1 MKLEDLYSKDYEE
14 SLEKFY
20 MRAWKFICDGKSLML
35 QPIWLKIPKK
45 QQFYSKTD
53 KMLNFLGPTWL
64 MYLISEKKDDKDR
77 VMVYAPYSF
86 YQGKIFLVPEE
97 LVIRLGY
104 N

>member
-14 SLEKFY
+14 NLEKFY
-20 MRAWKFICDGKSLML
+20 MRSWKLICDGKAVML
-35 QPIWLKIPKK
+35 QPIWLKIPKM

-53 KMLNFLGPTWL
+53 KMPKFLGPTWS
-64 MYLISEKKDDKDR
+64 MYLISEKKDDRDR

-86 YQGKIFLVPEE
+86 HQGQIFLVPEK
-97 LVIRLGY
+97 LIIRLGY